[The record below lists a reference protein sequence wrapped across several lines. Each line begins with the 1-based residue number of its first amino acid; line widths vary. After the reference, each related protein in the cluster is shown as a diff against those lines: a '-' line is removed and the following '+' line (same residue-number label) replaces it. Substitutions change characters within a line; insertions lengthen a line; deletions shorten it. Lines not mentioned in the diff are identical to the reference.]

1 MSKEDILKE
10 HIKNIIN
17 FNLPV
22 RITIQQ
28 TLPFAAT
35 SMSLK
40 SAPNV
45 TIDTNWDGELG
56 EEIKKAIMNTLNQN
70 KDE

>member
-10 HIKNIIN
+10 HIKNTIN

-56 EEIKKAIMNTLNQN
+56 EEIKKAIMNVLNQ
-70 KDE
+70 KEDE